1 MYCKKLMIFILGVMV
16 ALAASAQVYR
26 CKVTSGKI
34 IYKDTLCTGS
44 QDTKLIKRAP
54 TDIEVLEEHLRKS
67 EENERKA
74 GVRAEMAEDSSYVS
88 DHKNRTVNINYH
100 NDSFEKSK
108 SSECTS
114 AKNDLDFV
122 SRIQTLSPEVRHSRM
137 SASTLNVQI
146 SCR

>member
-54 TDIEVLEEHLRKS
+54 TDIEVLEEHRRKS

-88 DHKNRTVNINYH
+88 DHKNRTPEFDSSKPRNSYIPNGINRLAAL
-100 NDSFEKSK
+100 F
-108 SSECTS
+108 
-114 AKNDLDFV
+114 
-122 SRIQTLSPEVRHSRM
+122 RILVVARFK
-137 SASTLNVQI
+137 L
-146 SCR
+146 